1 MQRTAEQPLA
11 VYQRLS
17 SSVFFLITQMLVTT
31 QRCTLYVVVRTDTST
46 SPWEQRVLTYAPRD
60 YLSAVKL
67 AAKYQRE
74 FDPNHTRYDYRV
86 GLAS

>member
-1 MQRTAEQPLA
+1 MAA
-11 VYQRLS
+11 YQQLS
-17 SSVFFLITQMLVTT
+17 LLVFFKLTAMLVTN
-31 QRCTLYVVVRTDTST
+31 QRCTLYVVVRTDMST
-46 SPWEQRVLTYAPRD
+46 PTWERRVLTYKPRD